1 MARTNEF
8 GQTIGLPV
16 ANWTPR
22 PQPGAV
28 TLTGR
33 HCRLEPLDATA
44 HAADLFAAYRSAG
57 DDSDWT
63 YLSMEPFGSVEQ
75 YREYAD
81 KAARSV
87 DPRHFAV
94 IDASSDRAIGT
105 LALLRIDPANGVI
118 EVGSVAFSPL
128 LKQSTRSTEAHYL
141 LMAYAFDVLG
151 YRRYEWKCDDLNGP
165 SRKAAERLGF
175 QYEGTFRRAAI
186 YKGRNRDT
194 AWYSIIGEDWP
205 TIKAAFDA
213 WLSLDNFDVDGK
225 QHRSLATIRATA

>member
-28 TLTGR
+28 ALTGR

-128 LKQSTRSTEAHYL
+128 LKQSTRSTEAQYL

-175 QYEGTFRRAAI
+175 QYEEPFAALRYTRGAI
-186 YKGRNRDT
+186 AIPPG
-194 AWYSIIGEDWP
+194 IP
-205 TIKAAFDA
+205 
-213 WLSLDNFDVDGK
+213 
-225 QHRSLATIRATA
+225 SLARTGPPSRPRSTLG